1 MKTVKVRIA
10 VAVDS
15 QGNWAASG
23 WSGKGDP
30 GAASDYMADIAR
42 DGVGEGE
49 ALYWV
54 EAEIPMPEV
63 QTIQG
68 DVFEND

>member
-10 VAVDS
+10 VAVDT
-15 QGNWAASG
+15 QGNWASSG
-23 WSGKGDP
+23 WSEKGDQV
-30 GAASDYMADIAR
+30 DINEYMADIAR
-42 DGVGEGE
+42 ECVGEGE